1 METNSLSLKNVEFDQ
16 IDHGDYPD
24 FSDAYICYA
33 EHADGT
39 PLTEEELEALS
50 SELTHELLWNHLY

>member
-1 METNSLSLKNVEFDQ
+1 MATNSLSLKNVEFDQ
-16 IDHGDYPD
+16 IDHSDYPD

-33 EHADGT
+33 EHEDGT
-39 PLTEEELEALS
+39 PLTEDELEAIS